1 MTETTRATTDGATD
15 SGAGAATGGVA
26 CDTCGREFPTD
37 RLLVLHRGV
46 RHPSTLS
53 TAERETYREVYLDE
67 EDQIRSFRLR
77 ALVVL
82 VVLYFGFLFLYAGFA
97 G

>member
-15 SGAGAATGGVA
+15 STADAAAGSVG
-26 CDTCGREFPTD
+26 CDVCGREFPTD

-46 RHPSTLS
+46 RHPSALS
-53 TAERETYREVYLDE
+53 AAERESYREVYLDE
-67 EDQIRSFRLR
+67 EDRIRSFRLR
-77 ALVVL
+77 ALAVL